1 MNANI
6 INLIATIRSN
16 ANSDVRIIRRIN
28 EIPCIEKLNVWHD
41 GKNKLNVSF
50 EWHGHEIVLVETDG
64 DRIQTSYDGE
74 KISEHYWSAQ
84 TGRITEVLIGEIAK
98 RSKAKTYIIDQVY
111 KMIYELSSNTSK
123 IALPKQVQYGDTRIW
138 AEGSEIL
145 AENNGKKV
153 HVMGHKIFGQIWVV
167 RDIRVAEIQSVI
179 KNAFMRK

>member
-16 ANSDVRIIRRIN
+16 ADSDVRIIRRIN

-41 GKNKLNVSF
+41 GKYKLHVSF

-74 KISEHYWSAQ
+74 KISEHYWSAE
-84 TGRITEVLIGEIAK
+84 TGRMKEVLLGDLDK
-98 RSKAKTYIIDQVY
+98 RSKAKTYIIDQIY
-111 KMIYELSSNTSK
+111 KMIYDLSSNNSK

-138 AEGSEIL
+138 AEGSMIL
-145 AENNGKKV
+145 AEKNGEKV
-153 HVMGHKIFGQIWVV
+153 HVMGHKIFGQIWLTH
-167 RDIRVAEIQSVI
+167 DIRVADIQAVI
-179 KNAFMRK
+179 KKAFRK